1 MKGVTRQ
8 PAGLQKPAAGC
19 TQDAEGVQR
28 LAIFG
33 IVVSYGS
40 VMSMSE
46 PTPPLNRRQT
56 DGEVDD
62 ALRAAHRLIAE
73 HAYRLYLDGGCD
85 RRRVAEYWRL
95 AKEPWLAPWAM
106 Q

>member
-1 MKGVTRQ
+1 
-8 PAGLQKPAAGC
+8 
-19 TQDAEGVQR
+19 
-28 LAIFG
+28 
-33 IVVSYGS
+33 
-40 VMSMSE
+40 MSMLV
-46 PTPPLNRRQT
+46 PTPRFNRRQT

-73 HAYRLYLDGGCD
+73 HAYRLYVEGGCD
-85 RRRVAEYWRL
+85 HRRAAEYWRL